1 MTRRARGAL
10 AAALALALAGPA
22 HAHGDASLGDFYEG
36 LFQPFFHPEFALA
49 AIALALWS
57 TQQAS
62 RTALSLCAGFAASL
76 AAGAGLGALGCHAP
90 VSAWAPRTAALAIGA
105 AVALRAPL
113 PNPAVAGG
121 VGVVVGIAQGNA
133 ATAAELAQIAKPM
146 LWSVGLA
153 LGAVLLGAYANAV
166 TQRFPAFWMQV
177 GVRVAGS
184 WITAIALLAGVMALL
199 GA

>member
-1 MTRRARGAL
+1 MTRRALGAF
-10 AAALALALAGPA
+10 AAALLAAGPA

-62 RTALSLCAGFAASL
+62 RSALLLCAGFATAL
-76 AAGAGLGALGCHAP
+76 AAGAVAAFLGCHAP
-90 VSAWAPRTAALAIGA
+90 VSSWAPRVAALAIGA

-113 PNPAVAGG
+113 PNPVAAGALGVAVGF
-121 VGVVVGIAQGNA
+121 AQGHA
-133 ATAAELAQIAKPM
+133 ATAAELAQIAKPS
-146 LWSVGLA
+146 LWTAGLA
-153 LGAVLLGAYANAV
+153 LGAVLLGGYANAM
-166 TQRFPAFWMQV
+166 TQRFRAFWMQV

-184 WITAIALLAGVMALL
+184 WIAAIALLVGVLALR